1 MHEREPESEK
11 FKPAQNRREIHLHS
25 KYNPQSE
32 AERYIYSLGLSDE
45 IKCFILIEPGQ
56 GYIIP
61 VLKNKF
67 KDKMIIALHI
77 DYSFPE
83 TKIPANYGTDP
94 LEIQKF
100 LDAHTRSIDTSQ
112 IKIIEWR
119 PSLNYFQE
127 KYLKLLKI
135 TAEYL
140 KRADAEKRTTAVF
153 GKRWVKN
160 FFKNLKLLNNTLLYK
175 NTSVPV
181 IITGSGPSLEK
192 AMPVIRSMRENC
204 LLFASSSSAMA
215 LASAGITPDMI
226 IAADG
231 GIWAL
236 QHIYPLF
243 RDYYRNKNIP
253 LAVNLCAAL
262 PSQCADTPFLV
273 MNDGSLWQSIILNE
287 LKIPSVVIPQKGT
300 VTAAA
305 LELALLLSCSNIYLA
320 GLDLAVS
327 GIRTHARPYGFDHLF
342 NSASGRFTPVYSQ
355 VFSRS
360 ALMKEGGSMG
370 VYEAWFKNELSIL
383 PKRIFS
389 LGGSNK
395 IFTSYV
401 PSQSENKE
409 KGECFKILR
418 LKDTNNFCER
428 GLSSLFSALKN
439 SRYSEDLKAE
449 LIPLL
454 FSGKNN
460 ISDNELETALK
471 EAAFE

>member
-11 FKPAQNRREIHLHS
+11 FKAAQSSAIHLHS
-25 KYNPQSE
+25 RYNPQAE
-32 AERYIYSLGLSDE
+32 AARYIDSLALSDE

-61 VLKNKF
+61 VLKEKF
-67 KDKMIIALHI
+67 KNTIIIALHVNN
-77 DYSFPE
+77 SFPKAE
-83 TKIPANYGTDP
+83 IPVNYGTDSSSV
-94 LEIQKF
+94 QKF
-100 LDAHTRSIDTSQ
+100 LDTHIRGIDTSQ

-119 PSLNYFQE
+119 PSLNYFE
-127 KYLKLLKI
+127 ENYLILLKI

-140 KRADAEKRTTAVF
+140 KRMDAEKRTVAVF

-175 NTSVPV
+175 NVNVPV
-181 IITGSGPSLEK
+181 IVTGSGPSLEK
-192 AMPVIRSMRENC
+192 SIPVIRNMQESC
-204 LLFASSSSAMA
+204 FLFASSSSAMA
-215 LASAGITPDMI
+215 LASAGIIPDMI

-243 RDYYRNKNIP
+243 RDYYTNKNIS

-262 PSQCADTPFLV
+262 PSQCRDTPFLV
-273 MNDGSLWQSIILNE
+273 MNDGSLWQSIIFHE

-305 LELALLLSCSNIYLA
+305 LELALLLSCENIYLA

-327 GIRTHARPYGFDHLF
+327 DIRTHARPYGFDHLF
-342 NSASGRFTPVYSQ
+342 DSVSGRFKPVYSQ

-360 ALMKEGGSMG
+360 LLMKEGGSMD
-370 VYEAWFKNELSIL
+370 VYAAWFKNELSLL

-389 LGGSNK
+389 LGESNK
-395 IFTSYV
+395 IFKAFT
-401 PSQSENKE
+401 PSESESRE
-409 KGECFKILR
+409 KRDCFKILR
-418 LKDTNNFCER
+418 LNDTNDFCGR

-439 SRYSEDLKAE
+439 SLYSGDLKAE

-454 FSGKNN
+454 FPGKSS
-460 ISDNELETALK
+460 ITDNELETALR
-471 EAAFE
+471 EAALE